1 MTEKDD
7 LYDEA
12 MNQFGVKLDRR
23 MKLSDL
29 KDQVAR
35 LAQDKANPPP
45 KRKARV
51 PLTVRNVIT
60 GNSFPYTDA
69 FEGLPDL
76 EVTEWQEVDDSDD

>member
-7 LYDEA
+7 LYEEA

-23 MKLSDL
+23 LKLSDL

-35 LAQDKANPPP
+35 MAQEKANPPP

-51 PLTVRNVIT
+51 PLVVRNVVT
-60 GNSFPYTDA
+60 RNSFPYTDA
-69 FEGLPDL
+69 FAGQPDL